1 MSLPRTS
8 HASSQA
14 GSQELTQQREEEKA
28 MSASATAVQ
37 IDLASTPHIPDQDQR
52 TSGQHQISSRQV
64 SKPDRAVT
72 PQTVEVLARLLTQV
86 IEAAVT
92 AGRLRDVQY
101 PSARLIAPSPKQ
113 QKQLTED
120 IVLTSPT
127 ALAMSAASSLA
138 AVDSVQL
145 AEEFAHTLQQ
155 RCGAAYISI
164 CTKAAT
170 APAALVQHRMPAWA
184 LDAPLIIGLAA
195 TVLAQAS
202 CTLVM
207 PYALLCMANMTLSPC
222 N

>member
-1 MSLPRTS
+1 M
-8 HASSQA
+8 
-14 GSQELTQQREEEKA
+14 TQQREEEKA

-155 RCGAAYISI
+155 R
-164 CTKAAT
+164 KAMCRGSWE
-170 APAALVQHRMPAWA
+170 PFGSCMQ
-184 LDAPLIIGLAA
+184 LA
-195 TVLAQAS
+195 VI
-202 CTLVM
+202 
-207 PYALLCMANMTLSPC
+207 
-222 N
+222 